1 MNLDWLVIGGGIHG
15 VHIATRLLAD
25 ADIPADRLG
34 IVDPS
39 DRLLERWHTCTA
51 TTGMTHLRSPSV
63 HHLDLDPLSLQ
74 RFAGKR
80 RSRPPG
86 LFAAPFDRPSLGLC
100 NDHCNQSAEHF
111 GLANLHIQGRA
122 ENCSINDDGLTVRLS
137 DGRSIE
143 AGNVVLAIGASDQT
157 AWPAWASR
165 AHPRIHHVFEPGFDG
180 WPSSPEA
187 VLVVGGGI
195 SAGHVA
201 LRLLAEGHDVH
212 LASRHAL
219 REHQFDSDP
228 GWLGE
233 KFTIRFDHE
242 PDPDRRRAVITKA
255 RHRGSVPPEMARAIR
270 RAIARERIQW
280 HEDEVTGFE
289 DHHDRLE
296 VELGTDTMLT
306 ADRILLAT
314 GFATRRPGGT
324 MVDELIDSAALR
336 CADCGYP
343 IVDSSL
349 RWHPHLYVSGPLAE
363 LELGPVSRNI
373 VGARRAGDRIV
384 AVARDRRFASPRG
397 EPSDQRNA
405 AEATLNRD
413 PSSTPASTPGPDPA
427 THPRNTIP
435 PGD

>member
-86 LFAAPFDRPSLGLC
+86 LFAAPFERPSLGLF

-314 GFATRRPGGT
+314 GFAPPSGGIRTCTSRARSPNSNWAPCPGT
-324 MVDELIDSAALR
+324 
-336 CADCGYP
+336 
-343 IVDSSL
+343 SS
-349 RWHPHLYVSGPLAE
+349 E
-363 LELGPVSRNI
+363 
-373 VGARRAGDRIV
+373 
-384 AVARDRRFASPRG
+384 RG
-397 EPSDQRNA
+397 EPATGSSPWPVTVASHRP
-405 AEATLNRD
+405 AENR
-413 PSSTPASTPGPDPA
+413 PTKGTP
-427 THPRNTIP
+427 PRRP
-435 PGD
+435 

>member
-86 LFAAPFDRPSLGLC
+86 LFAAPFERPSLGLF

-111 GLANLHIQGRA
+111 GLANLHIRGRA

-157 AWPAWASR
+157 AWPAWAPRS
-165 AHPRIHHVFEPGFDG
+165 HPRIHHVFEPGFDG
-180 WPSSPEA
+180 WPSSPET

-270 RAIARERIQW
+270 RAIARDRIQW

-289 DHHDRLE
+289 DLHDRLE
-296 VELGTDTMLT
+296 VEFGTDTMLI

-324 MVDELIDSAALR
+324 MIDDLIDSAALR

-384 AVARDRRFASPRG
+384 PMARDGRFSA
-397 EPSDQRNA
+397 
-405 AEATLNRD
+405 
-413 PSSTPASTPGPDPA
+413 PA
-427 THPRNTIP
+427 
-435 PGD
+435 

>member
-1 MNLDWLVIGGGIHG
+1 MNLEWLVIGGGIHG

-39 DRLLERWHTCTA
+39 GRLLERWHACTA

-80 RSRPPG
+80 QSRPPG
-86 LFAAPFDRPSLGLC
+86 LFAPPFERPSLGLF
-100 NDHCNQSAEHF
+100 NAHCHQSAEHF
-111 GLANLHIQGRA
+111 GLADLHIQGRA
-122 ENCSINDDGLTVRLS
+122 ENCSINADGLTVRLA

-143 AGNVVLAIGASDQT
+143 AGNVALAIGSSDQT
-157 AWPAWASR
+157 AWPPWASR
-165 AHPRIHHVFEPGFDG
+165 THPRIHHVFEPGFDG
-180 WPSSPEA
+180 WPSSRET

-228 GWLGE
+228 GWLGA
-233 KFTIRFDHE
+233 KYTTCFDHE
-242 PDPDRRRAVITKA
+242 PDLDRRRAVITKA
-255 RHRGSVPPEMARAIR
+255 RHRGSVPPDMARSIR
-270 RAIARERIQW
+270 RAIARDRIQW
-280 HEDEVTGFE
+280 HEDEVTGLV
-289 DHHDRLE
+289 HHPDRLE
-296 VELGTDTMLT
+296 VELGPDTMLS

-314 GFATRRPGGT
+314 GFETRRPGGT
-324 MVDELIDSAALR
+324 MVDDLIDSAALR

-349 RWHPHLYVSGPLAE
+349 RWHSRLYVSGPLAE

-384 AVARDRRFASPRG
+384 AVAGDPRFAAIRE
-397 EPSDQRNA
+397 EPSGLTGGV
-405 AEATLNRD
+405 EATSD
-413 PSSTPASTPGPDPA
+413 QEVS
-427 THPRNTIP
+427 
-435 PGD
+435 